1 MRTTLLFCL
10 LLYAFPI
17 LAQHVEYRPE
27 TLVRKKLYNPR
38 DLLLDANGDIYVA
51 DNQTTRVF
59 DKEGQFKK
67 EYAFQN
73 TGTEVQY
80 NELKS
85 SLSLAQDKQGN
96 LYIMGR
102 NRLVRKIDKEGRS
115 LLTFGGFNDAG
126 STQEYSKG
134 IAVDTEGYTYVVFN
148 MTGQVYKYDM
158 NGTLVKTFAQS
169 SSEKG
174 DKPGNFWGATQI
186 CIDPTG
192 NLQVVDQHNGRV
204 QVLTPNGEFVRQIGK
219 AENQGAPLFPTDVAV
234 DSHGNT
240 YIADSISAMIIKF
253 DSQGKLL
260 SRIGA
265 RGPDNGKF
273 TTADLRVAL
282 DQAGNIY
289 VMDTHYLKSTC
300 RIQKFDPQ
308 GRYVATLVDNR
319 EEIENTL
326 IASDYLG
333 NFVVANVHTGLIQRF
348 NRNGQLIHSFTS
360 KTDDQTIYFYNIK
373 DIKIDKDGNIY
384 VLEQSQNGGM
394 KKFDPTGKLI
404 KRFAPTHS
412 LGSGREDDFS
422 VPYYPYNFAFDSK
435 GYTYLADYNHV
446 FKYDLKG
453 EYVSKF
459 KLPYET
465 STDSIVFNDTHGFN
479 ISNGD
484 ILYLIHPSG
493 AKKFDVTGN
502 FMGDFSPSDIN
513 TDSGNFPK
521 DIDFDL
527 KDNIY
532 LGMHGFLKK
541 YNAEGKLLST
551 SGFHP
556 TLINTGRYANFSVN
570 SSGSKIAVAANGTVS
585 IFSSSEISDTYKPGK
600 FYITGTVYS
609 DQNANCLQNTYEKGL
624 SGIALM
630 ATPGPYYG
638 VTDGNGNYSIE
649 VDSGSYVITQI
660 LPENKVGRSITPT
673 CDPTDQSQYTTI
685 AKVTSGPNFGNRV
698 FLSPYLSV
706 SVSSTRRRRCFESTT
721 TVRYENSGFATAPDT
736 KVYLQLPKE
745 VELLSAD
752 KPYTLLPNGT
762 YEFRVGDL
770 AAGQSGT
777 ITIQDIVTCG
787 DESVRGL
794 TVCARAWIT
803 PSNNKPA
810 EPTPTV
816 SITGRCHAETGMIR
830 FVVRNMGTAD
840 MDQYEL
846 FRKFANGEL
855 ASQEQFRLAA
865 GDSLVLWVPSMGYTW
880 RLEADQ
886 PDGNGDN
893 TAVSVTIEG
902 CPGEASNSV
911 STGMVNLLPSDD
923 EEAEKS
929 EECMPITDSYD
940 PNDKL
945 VTPVGRTEE
954 FYTPTNTALKYKIR
968 FQNTGTDVAYRIVVV
983 DTLSEHLDLSTLQL
997 GATSHPSRVEVSG
1010 KGRPVLIWTF
1020 DNIMLPDSTADEPG
1034 SHGYIQFSIKPKA
1047 GLPEKTL
1054 VENFADI
1061 FFDFNSPIRTN
1072 VTQNRI
1078 YDMPPVI
1085 NESVRVHLEDVLA
1098 TPGIAGFSPAAGKF
1112 GTEVTITGQ
1121 RFASKPGDNKV
1132 YLNGKAATVV
1142 SATGTELKVLVPTG
1156 TATGNLKVI
1165 TPDGGVT
1172 SADKFEVYQPPV
1184 LSSFS
1189 PAEGMVGQTVTL
1201 SGEHLQAELI
1211 EEIRLGH
1218 LTCEILSSNSST
1230 LTVRVPAAAATGKF
1244 QIRTKGG
1251 EALSSA
1257 AYTVWYAPGITGLS
1271 KQTDIVGARITITGE
1286 HFAADKARNQVR
1298 FGQALAEVLEASP
1311 QQLTVRVPEGAA
1323 SGFISVE
1330 TPGGKATA
1338 TTTFEVIPGPKFT
1351 AMQPA
1356 SGTVGTVVEITGE
1369 HFGIMGQRDKIV
1381 FNGQEAL
1388 VLESAGDRY
1397 KVRVPRGASTGKVTI
1412 IGYGGKAHSSSD
1424 FEVEELAPAEAIT
1437 VYPNPNNGQF
1447 TVSLRHADFDVQQ
1460 IEVYDALGKRL
1471 HQTHIP
1477 GPSPETVEISLPAA
1491 KAGLYF
1497 LQIQTERG
1505 MITKKLTVL

>member
-1 MRTTLLFCL
+1 MGTEYLDYAPEGLNKENYGSYDIALDQHNNLYAVSYTYSKVAKFSPEGKL
-10 LLYAFPI
+10 LLEFGNVGEAPGQFRFPEDI
-17 LAQHVEYRPE
+17 AVNSKDE
-27 TLVRKKLYNPR
+27 
-38 DLLLDANGDIYVA
+38 IYVA
-51 DNQTTRVF
+51 D
-59 DKEGQFKK
+59 
-67 EYAFQN
+67 
-73 TGTEVQY
+73 
-80 NELKS
+80 
-85 SLSLAQDKQGN
+85 
-96 LYIMGR
+96 
-102 NRLVRKIDKEGRS
+102 
-115 LLTFGGFNDAG
+115 
-126 STQEYSKG
+126 
-134 IAVDTEGYTYVVFN
+134 
-148 MTGQVYKYDM
+148 
-158 NGTLVKTFAQS
+158 
-169 SSEKG
+169 
-174 DKPGNFWGATQI
+174 
-186 CIDPTG
+186 TG
-192 NLQVVDQHNGRV
+192 NR
-204 QVLTPNGEFVRQIGK
+204 
-219 AENQGAPLFPTDVAV
+219 
-234 DSHGNT
+234 
-240 YIADSISAMIIKF
+240 
-253 DSQGKLL
+253 
-260 SRIGA
+260 
-265 RGPDNGKF
+265 
-273 TTADLRVAL
+273 
-282 DQAGNIY
+282 
-289 VMDTHYLKSTC
+289 
-300 RIQKFDPQ
+300 RIQKFD
-308 GRYVATLVDNR
+308 
-319 EEIENTL
+319 
-326 IASDYLG
+326 
-333 NFVVANVHTGLIQRF
+333 
-348 NRNGQLIHSFTS
+348 
-360 KTDDQTIYFYNIK
+360 K
-373 DIKIDKDGNIY
+373 
-384 VLEQSQNGGM
+384 
-394 KKFDPTGKLI
+394 TGKLLQVI
-404 KRFAPTHS
+404 PLDPTNGNYFEAPLS
-412 LGSGREDDFS
+412 
-422 VPYYPYNFAFDSK
+422 
-435 GYTYLADYNHV
+435 
-446 FKYDLKG
+446 
-453 EYVSKF
+453 
-459 KLPYET
+459 
-465 STDSIVFNDTHGFN
+465 
-479 ISNGD
+479 
-484 ILYLIHPSG
+484 
-493 AKKFDVTGN
+493 
-502 FMGDFSPSDIN
+502 
-513 TDSGNFPK
+513 
-521 DIDFDL
+521 IDFDS
-527 KDNIY
+527 DNNLY
-532 LGMHGFLKK
+532 LLH
-541 YNAEGKLLST
+541 N
-551 SGFHP
+551 
-556 TLINTGRYANFSVN
+556 
-570 SSGSKIAVAANGTVS
+570 
-585 IFSSSEISDTYKPGK
+585 
-600 FYITGTVYS
+600 
-609 DQNANCLQNTYEKGL
+609 
-624 SGIALM
+624 
-630 ATPGPYYG
+630 
-638 VTDGNGNYSIE
+638 
-649 VDSGSYVITQI
+649 
-660 LPENKVGRSITPT
+660 PENKVVKYSPDGKKLIEFGQAVGDTLLMINPWKLAVDKRNNQVYVTDLELEGFYRFNLEGGLESVMSHKRSSYLNGTMMSIAIGAVDEIIFIADRRENNESQILMFNGMGGEGMYEWGNLWQNEDLHIDNEGNVYLLDEIGRITKFNEWGEFVMTFGNIGEWSANLPNIVIKYPRAITSDLFNNLYVLRSPGLPRDTTVIYKLDQNGKILGVYDDLLPSTNTYTDLAVDAAGNMYVADLTAGLIHKISPDSRYLGTIGSPGFGPGQLWMPLALAIDNTGILHVLDYNGGRVQQFDARGKLIRQFGKFSQNDGGPISKSDLALDSKGNIHVASNMAQRRYWVFNSKGDLLHEVLDNKVNRIALDRLGANLVLDDDQADGYSLYTADAYETPQSIITGVVYNDVNNNCMFDEGERTLSGIVVATNPG
-673 CDPTDQSQYTTI
+673 PYFAITDQNGSYTLTVTPAEYTLHTMLSQQAGKTI
-685 AKVTSGPNFGNRV
+685 TATCPAPEKGYPVTISDPGQLIQNINFGNYV
-698 FLSPYLSV
+698 FAPAHLSV

-721 TVRYENSGFATAPDT
+721 TVRYENSGFATAPDA

-745 VELLSAD
+745 MGLLSAD
-752 KPYTLLPNGT
+752 KSYTRLADGT
-762 YEFRVGDL
+762 YEFKVGDL
-770 AAGQSGT
+770 AGGQSGT

-794 TVCARAWIT
+794 TVCTRAWIT

-830 FVVRNMGTAD
+830 FVVRNTGTAD
-840 MDQYEL
+840 MDQHEL

-865 GDSLVLWVPSMGYTW
+865 GDSLVLWVPSLGYTW

-893 TAVSVTIEG
+893 SAVSVTIEG
-902 CPGEASNSV
+902 CPGEASSSV

-929 EECMPITDSYD
+929 AECMPITDSYD

-954 FYTPTNTALKYKIR
+954 FYTPTNTALKYKVR

-1010 KGRPVLIWTF
+1010 KGRPVLTWTF

-1034 SHGYIQFSIKPKA
+1034 SHGYILFSIKPKA

-1072 VTQNRI
+1072 ITQNRI

-1098 TPGIAGFSPAAGKF
+1098 TPGIAGFSPSAGKF

-1121 RFASKPGDNKV
+1121 RFAVKPGESKV

-1142 SATGTELKVLVPTG
+1142 SATATELKVLVPTG

-1211 EEIRLGH
+1211 EEIRLGN
-1218 LTCEILSSNSST
+1218 LTCEILSSQGNT

-1244 QIRTKGG
+1244 QISTKGG

-1271 KQTDIVGARITITGE
+1271 KQTDIVGARVTIMGE
-1286 HFAADKARNQVR
+1286 HFATDKARNQVR

-1369 HFGIMGQRDKIV
+1369 HFGIMGQQDKIV
-1381 FNGQEAL
+1381 FNGQVAL
-1388 VLESAGDRY
+1388 VLESTGDRY
-1397 KVRVPRGASTGKVTI
+1397 RVRVPRGASTGKVTI
-1412 IGYGGKAHSSSD
+1412 TGYGGKAHSSSD
-1424 FEVEELAPAEAIT
+1424 FVVEELAPAEAVT
-1437 VYPNPNNGQF
+1437 VYPNPSNGQF
-1447 TVSLRHADFDVQQ
+1447 TVSLRHADFDVQL

-1477 GPSPETVEISLPAA
+1477 GPRPETVEISLPTA